1 MKRFIH
7 LFAPL
12 SMGVLISCHPLS
24 DRDTEKNTAILENIN
39 KGNFKVYAEKHT
51 DYLFNQII
59 DVYESSFPE
68 AKVDV
73 RYMEE
78 KAVLNAL
85 LMDSVRIILL
95 QRELLPQELDKIQK
109 AFDTKPIQSNFAY
122 DAIVLA
128 SGRNASPQTIPLDV
142 LKQLIETGSERIV
155 SLEEYAHLYALL
167 MRMLEIKSS
176 KKALSTVANLEDLK
190 TLLEKDTSRLALLP
204 FSLVSDEDDPKAKAV
219 RKMFSWAGITSKNG
233 GKTDT
238 VFPSQSSIFTNEWP
252 LVKPYNILYCNVARK
267 DGYGVVQFVHNRQT
281 AKLILK
287 AGLVPSVM
295 PERKVQIQD

>member
-1 MKRFIH
+1 
-7 LFAPL
+7 
-12 SMGVLISCHPLS
+12 
-24 DRDTEKNTAILENIN
+24 
-39 KGNFKVYAEKHT
+39 
-51 DYLFNQII
+51 
-59 DVYESSFPE
+59 
-68 AKVDV
+68 
-73 RYMEE
+73 MEE

-219 RKMFSWAGITSKNG
+219 RKMFSWAGITLKNG
-233 GKTDT
+233 VKTDT

-252 LVKPYNILYCNVARK
+252 LIKPYNILYCNVARK